1 MSDRKVIIIG
11 SGLGGL
17 ECGLLLERR
26 GYDVTVLEQDC
37 AIGGCLR
44 SYRRGDLVLDTGIH
58 CVGDLDEGGEL
69 RGIFDE
75 LGLGG
80 LPWERM
86 AGEEVVIGSDRFFLP
101 SGHDA
106 LSDAL
111 KGYFPSSAADIDRY
125 LTVLGEAPDHPEW
138 MERSA
143 YEFLCSTVSDPM
155 LRNVLSGT
163 SLKMHL
169 DAETLPLYVFARI
182 NGSFV
187 RSIWRLPGGGQQIAD
202 TLAEQI
208 KALGGEVRTGEK
220 VTELVTSEGRVVEVR
235 TASGMRCK
243 ADFVISDAHPAVT
256 VPLAS
261 GGLRRVYAGRMKS
274 LRNSF
279 GMFTAS
285 LRLREGMVPYL
296 DRNVYV
302 HDAGADLWHPR
313 TDCPES
319 VMVCFGNGRD
329 GFARSVDLL
338 APCPADVPDREAFAK
353 TLTDKVSGLFP
364 SLEGAVEAVYTST
377 PRTWERYTATP
388 DGSAY
393 GVMKDWNNN
402 IVTVLSPR
410 TPLENLFLT
419 GQSLALHG
427 VLGVS
432 KTAWRTVKEINHFI
446 TGSK

>member
-1 MSDRKVIIIG
+1 MPGRKVIIVG

-17 ECGLLLERR
+17 ECGLLLARR
-26 GYDVTVLEQDC
+26 GFDVTVLEQDS

-44 SYRRGDLVLDTGIH
+44 SYRRGDLTLDTGIH
-58 CVGDLDEGGEL
+58 CVGDLEEGGEL
-69 RGIFDE
+69 RGIVRE
-75 LGLGG
+75 LGLDG

-86 AGEEVVIGSDRFFLP
+86 AGEEVVFGDERFFLP
-101 SGHDA
+101 SGYDA
-106 LSDAL
+106 LADAL
-111 KGYFPSSAADIDRY
+111 KGYFPASETEIDQY
-125 LTVLGEAPDHPEW
+125 LSVIREAPGHPEW
-138 MERSA
+138 MGRSA
-143 YEFLCSTVSDPM
+143 YEFLCSTVSDPL

-187 RSIWRLPGGGQQIAD
+187 HSIWRLPGGGQQIAD
-202 TLAEQI
+202 TLAGQI
-208 KALGGEVRTGEK
+208 KALGGEVLTGEK
-220 VTELVTSEGRVVEVR
+220 VTSLVTSEGRVVEVQ

-256 VPLAS
+256 VPLVD
-261 GGLRRVYAGRMKS
+261 GGLRRVYAGRVKS

-285 LRLREGMVPYL
+285 LRLREGMIPYL

-302 HDAGADLWHPR
+302 HDAGADLWHLR
-313 TDCPES
+313 TDRPES
-319 VMVCFGNGRD
+319 VMVCFGNQRD
-329 GFARSVDLL
+329 GFARSVDLM
-338 APCPADVPDREAFAK
+338 APCPADVPDREEFAQ
-353 TLTDKVSGLFP
+353 TLIDKVSGRFP
-364 SLEGAVEAVYTST
+364 TLAGAVETVYTST

-432 KTAWRTVKEINHFI
+432 KTAWRTVNEIL
-446 TGSK
+446 